1 MNKLAILLTLALAL
15 VLVALPAGSVSAEN
29 ENSGLVNGGVTGGGS
44 IIETSNAANITFG
57 GNIRFDSNGAVAG
70 QWQVNFHN
78 VNNDTIDEGHFHS
91 TSFSNLKISYDNKF
105 SNWGAQFTA
114 TGRFNGEEG
123 WSMNV
128 RLADFGNPGTGN
140 DSIRIILCNPD
151 NPYNPNTIGSLKYAV
166 YDTWNQKGWW
176 SWPPPTDSQY
186 GWKGDFPDEEAPFWP
201 SQGWTRSVR
210 TKLDDGNLKIH
221 PPALP

>member
-1 MNKLAILLTLALAL
+1 MKKLAILLTLALAL
-15 VLVALPAGSVSAEN
+15 VLVALLAGSVSAKN

-57 GNIRFDSNGAVAG
+57 GNVRYDSNGAVVG

-78 VNNDTIDEGHFHS
+78 VNKDTLDGGHFHA
-91 TSFSNLKISYDNKF
+91 TSFSELNFNYCDKHDVWRASFI
-105 SNWGAQFTA
+105 A
-114 TGRFNGEEG
+114 TGRFNGEED

-128 RLADFGNPGTGN
+128 RLADFGNPGVGN

-151 NPYNPNTIGSLKYAV
+151 NPYPSPKPLPSWKYAF
-166 YDTWNQKGWW
+166 YDTWDQKWW
-176 SWPPPTDSQY
+176 FSLPPPTDSQY
-186 GWKGDFPDEEAPFWP
+186 GWKGDFPDEENP
-201 SQGWTRSVR
+201 GNTHSVR

-221 PPALP
+221 PPPLP